1 MVKLSVPVQRPTQ
14 SSGQEAPVPAYIT
27 FRPSGLTDEELDA
40 WCKDKN
46 DYLKLAF
53 IPWEKRT
60 DEEDEEVQRKSR
72 EYRDWHRY
80 QDVKN
85 GRIKFN
91 PDIHNSKIF
100 SEYGSWQEPNE

>member
-1 MVKLSVPVQRPTQ
+1 MVKLAIPVQRPTKNT
-14 SSGQEAPVPAYIT
+14 GQEAPVPAYTI
-27 FRPSGLTDEELDA
+27 FKPSGLTDKELEA

-53 IPWEKRT
+53 IPYEKRT
-60 DEEDEEVQRKSR
+60 QKEDDLVQRQSR

-80 QDVKN
+80 QDIKN

-91 PDIHNSKIF
+91 PDIHDSKIF
-100 SEYGSWQEPNE
+100 KEYGSWHEPSE